1 MIHRRLLQLAGTVPD
16 AIALLAAMGLLLS
29 ALHVAF
35 AITLGS
41 AIAALVT
48 GGGDPVRAFAVLAAV
63 MVVRGVVIWA
73 RELVVARTGA
83 RVRIRLRRRL
93 LGRLSAVPVAERDS
107 GAAAAVAIDGVEGL
121 DAYFTRYLPQLI
133 VVFVVPAVVVVF
145 VWERSAAAGAVLA
158 VAAAVAVFAPRA
170 WDARLLKTGR
180 VRWARFERLSSGYVE
195 ALQQIPLLRA
205 FGASG
210 RAAERLD
217 ADAEGLRDLTMAQLR
232 ISLVVTVIS
241 GLAMHLGTVLATLA
255 AVAAVASGEASAAGA
270 VVVLLLSRECFRPV
284 LDLADNWHAGYLGL
298 TAVDGLERL
307 LAAQPDV
314 VEDGAHDLPAPIGE
328 IELDAVSF
336 RYPDADLAV
345 TDLSLRVASGEAVA
359 LIGPSGS
366 GKSTVARLLERD
378 VDPEHGVVRVGGR
391 DLREYTSGARSRSI
405 VVVPQDPVLFAW
417 SVRENLRLHR
427 ADAADYE
434 VKRAA
439 RAAGIHDVICALPDG
454 YDTELAENGEQL
466 SGGQRQRLA
475 IARALLSP
483 APVLVFDEVTS
494 ALDLETERAVVD
506 ALAREGG
513 GRTMLLIAHRESACV
528 HATRWIGLDAG
539 RVLSSGDGAPSG
551 RAFAGE
557 VAR

>member
-1 MIHRRLLQLAGTVPD
+1 MIHRRLLQLAGAAPG

-48 GGGDPVRAFAVLAAV
+48 GGGDPVRAVAVLATV
-63 MVVRGVVIWA
+63 MVVRGVAIWA
-73 RELVVARTGA
+73 RELVAARAGA

-93 LGRLSAVPVAERDS
+93 LGQLSAVPVAERDS

-133 VVFVVPAVVVVF
+133 VVLVVPAVVVVL
-145 VWERSAAAGAVLA
+145 VWQRAAAAGAVLA
-158 VAAAVAVFAPRA
+158 VAAAIAVFAPRA

-180 VRWARFERLSSGYVE
+180 VRWERFERLSSGYVE

-210 RAAERLD
+210 RAAERLAAD
-217 ADAEGLRDLTMAQLR
+217 ADRLRDLTMSQLR
-232 ISLVVTVIS
+232 LSLVVTVIN
-241 GLAMHLGTVLATLA
+241 GLAMHLGAVLSVLA
-255 AVAAVASGEASAAGA
+255 AVGAVMSGKASAVGL
-270 VVVLLLSRECFRPV
+270 VVVLMLARECFRPL

-307 LAAQPDV
+307 LTARPGV
-314 VEDGAHDLPAPIGE
+314 VEDGAHDIPARAGVL
-328 IELDAVSF
+328 ELDAVSF
-336 RYPDADLAV
+336 RYPGADRPAA
-345 TDLSLRVASGEAVA
+345 DLSLRIAPGETVA

-366 GKSTVARLLERD
+366 GKSTIARLLERD
-378 VDPEHGVVRVGGR
+378 VDPTSGVVRIDGW
-391 DLREYTSGARSRSI
+391 DLRAYSPGARSRSI

-427 ADAADYE
+427 PDAADDE
-434 VKRAA
+434 VERAA
-439 RAAGIHDVICALPDG
+439 RVAGIHDVVRALPDG
-454 YDTELAENGEQL
+454 YDTQLAENGEQL

-494 ALDLETERAVVD
+494 ALDIETERAVVD
-506 ALAREGG
+506 ALAREGA

-528 HATRWIGLDAG
+528 HASRWIGLDAG
-539 RVLSSGDGAPSG
+539 RIVSSGDGAPTVG
-551 RAFAGE
+551 AFARE
-557 VAR
+557 PAR